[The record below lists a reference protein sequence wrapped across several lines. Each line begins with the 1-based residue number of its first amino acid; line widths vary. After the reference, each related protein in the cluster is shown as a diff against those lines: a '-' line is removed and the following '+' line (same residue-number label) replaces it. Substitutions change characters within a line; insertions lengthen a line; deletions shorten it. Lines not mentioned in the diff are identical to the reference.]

1 MSEQFD
7 RDEEAVTDAWGGAF
21 LEGQWGYGQTNVEL
35 AQITEVSDTG
45 KTVLARLVRAER
57 VDQGHGSEHLRPT
70 AEQYG
75 DEFRLQVREVRGD
88 PVFRGSYPLG
98 SDGDMDGH
106 TRLGS
111 FYPFSNDAE
120 ATVRQTDPYHRH

>member
-1 MSEQFD
+1 MSNHFD
-7 RDEEAVTDAWGGAF
+7 PDEEAVTDAWEGVF

-45 KTVLARLVRAER
+45 KTVLARKVGAER
-57 VDQGHGSEHLRPT
+57 VEQSHGSEHLRPV
-70 AEQYG
+70 ADQYG
-75 DEFRLQVREVRGD
+75 DEFRLQVREMRGE
-88 PVFRGSYPLG
+88 PLFRGSYPLG
-98 SDGDMDGH
+98 NDGDMSGP

-111 FYPFSNDAE
+111 FYPFDNDPE